1 MKATRYGLFAAVL
14 FGLAVSAFAA
24 DAPKSTKD
32 TLMYGVNA
40 EAASLDPST
49 SKDTVT
55 HMQILQLY
63 DTLVAVDPQDYTKYV
78 PGLATEWK
86 FNDDSTEL
94 TFTIRDGVK
103 FHNGDT
109 MTADDVL
116 FSLNRSFKSS

>member
-1 MKATRYGLFAAVL
+1 MKATRFELLAALVL
-14 FGLAVSAFAA
+14 GLAVSACAA
-24 DAPKSTKD
+24 EAPKSSKD

-55 HMQILQLY
+55 HMMMLQIY

-86 FNDDSTEL
+86 FSDDKMEL
-94 TFTIRDGVK
+94 VFTIRDGVK
-103 FHNGDT
+103 FHNGD
-109 MTADDVL
+109 
-116 FSLNRSFKSS
+116 KHI

>member
-14 FGLAVSAFAA
+14 FGLAASAFAA

-55 HMQILQLY
+55 HMMMLQLY

-78 PGLATEWK
+78 P
-86 FNDDSTEL
+86 
-94 TFTIRDGVK
+94 
-103 FHNGDT
+103 
-109 MTADDVL
+109 
-116 FSLNRSFKSS
+116 